1 MAAVLVAVLPAL
13 ARADAVLD
21 ANGLL
26 LEAIRVT
33 RASPPPATRQIAM
46 LNAAMFDSAN
56 AAVGLRYE
64 PYSYDGMPIADV
76 SPEMAARAAGSAVL
90 RALFPDLTD
99 KALATRIIA
108 LGEAPPGNEIAVALG
123 QACAEAVIK
132 ARAHDGATE
141 AGTPFMGSYAPGA
154 WRSENAM
161 TRGALLPNWGK
172 VTPWVI
178 GDVARVRLPQPPA
191 IGTAAWIDSY
201 NAVRALGTL
210 GNASQSPAFA
220 EIATFWADDDGT
232 ETPPGHWIAI
242 ARDLAAREGGDVVD
256 HARLFALLGFAL
268 ADTASVVWQAK
279 YRYQSWRPI
288 SAIHEA
294 ARLGNP
300 RIFADPDWK
309 PLLETPDFPE
319 YPSGHSAFS
328 AAAARTMALVFGR
341 DDIAFRTG
349 TRARKLPG
357 VTRQFDRH
365 STAAEEAGLSRIYG
379 GIHIYISHRAAVDVG
394 QQIADLVVAGRL
406 RKLEPAKR

>member
-1 MAAVLVAVLPAL
+1 MSVLRVRLRRLGWMAAVLVAVLPAL

-141 AGTPFMGSYAPGA
+141 AGGTGCHTARFQCRII
-154 WRSENAM
+154 RSC
-161 TRGALLPNWGK
+161 
-172 VTPWVI
+172 I
-178 GDVARVRLPQPPA
+178 
-191 IGTAAWIDSY
+191 
-201 NAVRALGTL
+201 
-210 GNASQSPAFA
+210 
-220 EIATFWADDDGT
+220 
-232 ETPPGHWIAI
+232 
-242 ARDLAAREGGDVVD
+242 
-256 HARLFALLGFAL
+256 
-268 ADTASVVWQAK
+268 
-279 YRYQSWRPI
+279 
-288 SAIHEA
+288 
-294 ARLGNP
+294 
-300 RIFADPDWK
+300 
-309 PLLETPDFPE
+309 
-319 YPSGHSAFS
+319 
-328 AAAARTMALVFGR
+328 
-341 DDIAFRTG
+341 
-349 TRARKLPG
+349 RKEFHQRWLW
-357 VTRQFDRH
+357 
-365 STAAEEAGLSRIYG
+365 
-379 GIHIYISHRAAVDVG
+379 
-394 QQIADLVVAGRL
+394 
-406 RKLEPAKR
+406 